1 MQVCIPTRDC
11 RVAVGAAI
19 VALEAKI
26 KSDRET
32 VWNTNF
38 ENLLNGAVHNGLHVD
53 ENRKREMREMVDRDL
68 EHMMKQHPGV
78 ELLQVLNN
86 FVDMLAYHRE
96 DKITID
102 DQDFNLLKPHLPKY
116 EPVEKVG
123 AHGFEPA

>member
-32 VWNTNF
+32 VWNTSF

-68 EHMMKQHPGV
+68 EHMMEQHPGV

-102 DQDFNLLKPHLPKY
+102 DQDFNLLKPHLPAA
-116 EPVEKVG
+116 EKIEQ
-123 AHGFEPA
+123 AA